1 LLIVFYEF
9 FQVGAKVENL
19 NSFAHT
25 DK

>member
-9 FQVGAKVENL
+9 LQVGAKVENL